1 MLEPG
6 QPIGNYRI
14 VQKLGEGGMG
24 AVFEAVHQDIGRHVA
39 IKVLHAQYS
48 KDHQVAIRFL
58 NEARGGISPRRA
70 RDPQSQGRDGEQVG
84 GRGGHSRLRRAR
96 QSLPSHSARIA
107 PLSAKARLASATS
120 SAC

>member
-48 KDHQVAIRFL
+48 QDQQVAIRFL
-58 NEARGGISPRRA
+58 NEARGQIFRR
-70 RDPQSQGRDGEQVG
+70 
-84 GRGGHSRLRRAR
+84 
-96 QSLPSHSARIA
+96 
-107 PLSAKARLASATS
+107 
-120 SAC
+120 